1 MAASRIFSPT
11 LPNWKEP
18 WKPKWKPTGKWL
30 SSPSFW
36 QLSRLMSPSHWTWTN
51 WKEKNQMKR
60 NYGRFLKRWSS
71 VPSSTAFSTE
81 TRNPPSPEHTPMRPE
96 TICKDETA
104 HRKEAPGR
112 ETCRTVRDNSP
123 FSVNRLRMANRP
135 LLRLPLKAI
144 SLQNLPTEGRKVR
157 NIRI

>member
-1 MAASRIFSPT
+1 MAASRTSSPT

-18 WKPKWKPTGKWL
+18 WRPKWKLTGKWL

-36 QLSRLMSPSHWTWTN
+36 QLSRLMSPSLWTWTN
-51 WKEKNQMKR
+51 WKEKNRMKR

-81 TRNPPSPEHTPMRPE
+81 TRNPPSPEHTPMQPE
-96 TICKDETA
+96 TTRKDETV
-104 HRKEAPGR
+104 HWEEAPGR
-112 ETCRTVRDNSP
+112 EIRRTVRDNSP
-123 FSVNRLRMANRP
+123 FSANQLRTVNHPLPRL
-135 LLRLPLKAI
+135 LLKAI

-157 NIRI
+157 YIRI